1 MKNAH
6 KIFIATAIAA
16 AITSP
21 HAAAQDKWPNK
32 PIRMTV
38 SSGAGGG
45 LDFVSRLVA
54 QPLTEALGQS
64 VVVDNRAGAS
74 GSIAAE
80 VTARSAPDGYT
91 VMMLSASLVVYG
103 VVAKTP
109 YDLYKDFDAVS
120 QVAGGPYILS
130 VHPSLPVKSVA
141 ELVAY
146 AKANPAKLNF
156 ASTGNASLAH
166 LAGELFGQSTGT
178 KVTHVPYKGV
188 GAALTDLLS
197 GQVQFSF
204 LSGGSIY
211 NQVRSGKLRALGIA
225 SAKRVKVAPD
235 IPTMIEAGV
244 PGYLVTQ
251 WHGMVAPRGTPKPII
266 DRIYKEIVKAV
277 QRPDVMT
284 RLEQDGTDGVASSP
298 QEFAAFL
305 RSERDQW
312 SRVVKSAGIKIESA
326 LPLSLLQKTMPPA
339 GGIVV
344 FSACL
349 FQVPRP
355 HSPQ

>member
-1 MKNAH
+1 
-6 KIFIATAIAA
+6 
-16 AITSP
+16 
-21 HAAAQDKWPNK
+21 
-32 PIRMTV
+32 V

-54 QPLTEALGQS
+54 VPLTEALGQS

-80 VTARSAPDGYT
+80 VTAHSAPDGYT

-103 VVAKTP
+103 IVAKTP
-109 YDLYKDFDAVS
+109 YDLYRDFDAVS
-120 QVAGGPYILS
+120 QVAGGPYILT

-141 ELVAY
+141 DFVAY
-146 AKANPAKLNF
+146 AKANPSKLNF

-166 LAGELFGQSTGT
+166 LAGELFAQSTGT
-178 KVTHVPYKGV
+178 KMVHVPYKGV

-211 NQVRSGKLRALGIA
+211 SQVRSGKLRALAIA
-225 SAKRVKVAPD
+225 SNKRAKVAPD
-235 IPTMIEAGV
+235 MPTMIEAGV
-244 PGYLVTQ
+244 AGYAVTQ
-251 WHGMVAPRGTPKPII
+251 WHGLLAPRGTPKPII
-266 DRIYKEIVKAV
+266 ERLYKEIVKAV
-277 QRPDVMT
+277 QRPEVAS

-305 RSERDQW
+305 RAERDRW
-312 SRVVKSAGIKIESA
+312 TAVIKSANIRID
-326 LPLSLLQKTMPPA
+326 
-339 GGIVV
+339 
-344 FSACL
+344 
-349 FQVPRP
+349 
-355 HSPQ
+355 

>member
-1 MKNAH
+1 M
-6 KIFIATAIAA
+6 IAQWLNRYAAVLAA
-16 AITSP
+16 ATMCTAP
-21 HAAAQDKWPNK
+21 QAVAQSAWPNK

-45 LDFVSRLVA
+45 LDFVSRLIA
-54 QPLTEALGQS
+54 APLTEALGQS

-80 VTARSAPDGYT
+80 VTAHSAADGYT

-103 VVAKTP
+103 IVAKTP
-109 YDLYKDFDAVS
+109 YDLYRDFDAVS
-120 QVAGGPYILS
+120 QVAGGPYILT
-130 VHPSLPVKSVA
+130 VHPSLPVKTVA
-141 ELVAY
+141 DLVAY
-146 AKANPAKLNF
+146 AKTNPSKLNF

-225 SAKRVKVAPD
+225 SNKRAKAAPD
-235 IPTMIEAGV
+235 LPTMIEGGV
-244 PGYLVTQ
+244 PGYVVTQ

-266 DRIYKEIVKAV
+266 DRLYKEIVKGV
-277 QRPDVMT
+277 QRSDVAS
-284 RLEQDGTDGVASSP
+284 RLEQDGTDAVGSSP
-298 QEFAAFL
+298 QEFTAFL
-305 RSERDQW
+305 RAERDQW
-312 SRVVKSAGIKIESA
+312 SKVVKSAGIRIE
-326 LPLSLLQKTMPPA
+326 
-339 GGIVV
+339 
-344 FSACL
+344 
-349 FQVPRP
+349 
-355 HSPQ
+355 